1 MASAKAKAL
10 VSAALAARPT
20 STSGK
25 TPAKTTAS
33 EKTSGNKINK
43 KRSFWQKLRK
53 FLFWSTLSFLL
64 ASISL
69 VLVLRWVNPPTSA
82 IRIARSMEAT
92 RAGKPFSA
100 QSCWLSLANFGPNL
114 PMAVIASEDQRFNTH
129 HGFDFTE
136 LAKAVKQKGRKR
148 GASTLTQQVAKNLF
162 LWQGRSYLRKGL
174 EAYFTG
180 LIELLWPKRRT
191 LEMYLNVVEFGDATF
206 GACAGAKRTFGT
218 APARLSPYQAALL
231 AASLPNPHVYNA
243 AKPSRTM
250 HQRAS
255 WAVKQMRSLGGA
267 QYLATF

>member
-1 MASAKAKAL
+1 MAIAKAKAL
-10 VSAALAARPT
+10 AIGKALA
-20 STSGK
+20 SGK
-25 TPAKTTAS
+25 NPAKTKAS
-33 EKTSGNKINK
+33 EKTNPNKINK
-43 KRSFWQKLRK
+43 KRSFWQKLRR
-53 FLFWSTLSFLL
+53 FLLLSMLSFFL

-69 VLVLRWVNPPTSA
+69 VLILRWVNPPTSA
-82 IRIARSMEAT
+82 IRIARSIEAT
-92 RAGKPFSA
+92 RAGQPFRA
-100 QSCWLSLANFGPNL
+100 QSCWLSLASFGPNL

-136 LAKAVKQKGRKR
+136 LAKAVKEKGRKR

-162 LWQGRSYLRKGL
+162 LWQGRSYVRKGL

-180 LIELLWPKRRT
+180 LIELLWPKRRI
-191 LEMYLNVVEFGDATF
+191 LEIYLNVVEFGDATF

-218 APARLSPYQAALL
+218 APVRLSPYQAALL
-231 AASLPNPHVYNA
+231 AASLPNPHIYNA
-243 AKPSRTM
+243 AKPSRAM